1 MANVKKMLK
10 DGSMNIEMSQA
21 VAGIKGTIFICE
33 SGETYSR
40 VQVIEGQVELT
51 DLKGNTTLLDA
62 GQQVLV
68 KNGTMGDVGAF
79 LIDQELK
86 NWPEKVSKQIYA
98 DIAERTGAK
107 DSQEPVV
114 KHNEEKLRWKKVL
127 FSGSI

>member
-86 NWPEKVSKQIYA
+86 NWPEKVSK
-98 DIAERTGAK
+98 
-107 DSQEPVV
+107 
-114 KHNEEKLRWKKVL
+114 
-127 FSGSI
+127 